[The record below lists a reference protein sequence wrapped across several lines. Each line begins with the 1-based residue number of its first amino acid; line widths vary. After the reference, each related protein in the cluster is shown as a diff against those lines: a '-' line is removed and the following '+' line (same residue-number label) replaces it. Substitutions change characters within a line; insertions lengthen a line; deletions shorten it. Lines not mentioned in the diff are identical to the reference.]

1 MLAVQGYYNG
11 LTIRPLEKILAKP
24 NQRVIITV
32 MDNLFNQLL
41 LWRKKGYEVSFLS
54 MQILRYK
61 KKKREHG
68 NVLRQKNIVML
79 DANMILR
86 YLLNDNA
93 DMAEKAEEYINAG
106 DVSTTIEVI
115 AEEIYV
121 LKGVYS
127 LDRDKIVDTMKDFMW
142 EKAK

>member
-1 MLAVQGYYNG
+1 
-11 LTIRPLEKILAKP
+11 
-24 NQRVIITV
+24 
-32 MDNLFNQLL
+32 
-41 LWRKKGYEVSFLS
+41 
-54 MQILRYK
+54 
-61 KKKREHG
+61 
-68 NVLRQKNIVML
+68 ML

-115 AEEIYV
+115 AEVIYV

-127 LDRDKIVDTMKDFMW
+127 LDRDKIVDTMKDFMVHFHSDCPIRFS
-142 EKAK
+142 KKSDNPL

>member
-1 MLAVQGYYNG
+1 M
-11 LTIRPLEKILAKP
+11 
-24 NQRVIITV
+24 
-32 MDNLFNQLL
+32 
-41 LWRKKGYEVSFLS
+41 
-54 MQILRYK
+54 
-61 KKKREHG
+61 
-68 NVLRQKNIVML
+68 VML

-115 AEEIYV
+115 AEVIYV

-127 LDRDKIVDTMKDFMW
+127 LDRDKIVETMKDFIELVYCQ
-142 EKAK
+142 EKDVLSMALDTFGERNLDFVDCVLYAYHKVKGVEIATFDNKLLKLLRN